1 MCRNI
6 IQNTIFVPFW
16 LTGGSSVE
24 RPVRLRN
31 YIAYG
36 LGDFLGGGSFAIIGT
51 LFLFFMTEVVG
62 LLPVYAGLL
71 YFISKLWDAV
81 SDPLM
86 GYLSDRTR
94 SRFGR
99 RRIYF
104 LIGIVPIGVF
114 FALLWVPVNW
124 QGQGFLFWWYLFVFM
139 GFSTFYTILM
149 VPYTALNAEMSLDYK
164 VRARLSGFK
173 QFCSGLSGALCSVAS
188 KPLVDSF
195 PDPQTGFT
203 VMGIIFGLFFSLP
216 WLAVFF
222 GTWEI
227 PRRHRE
233 VEKQNLLQIFQNF
246 FSVFQNRSFRIH
258 IGMYV
263 SGFAGLDVIMSIFII
278 FLTYY
283 ILRED
288 YFPLLMAALAL
299 AQGIFLPVYIAIGNR
314 YGKGRAYLMGSILFL
329 AGMLYAAT
337 LTPGAALHLMLV
349 AAVILGSGM
358 CGISVMPWV
367 ILPSVT
373 DVDELITSEK
383 RAGLYSGM
391 MTLLRK
397 ATNALVIFLMGAA
410 LNWVGYAPE
419 QVQSIETANGLRYLF
434 LVAPTT
440 FVFIGMLFSL
450 KFKITPQTHQVIR
463 QEIDRLEGGGSKEQA
478 CADTQRICE
487 ELTGIPY
494 RELYCPPSSK
504 EFF

>member
-1 MCRNI
+1 
-6 IQNTIFVPFW
+6 
-16 LTGGSSVE
+16 VE
-24 RPVRLRN
+24 RPVRLRH

-62 LLPVYAGLL
+62 ILPVYAGLL

-86 GYLSDRTR
+86 GYISDRTR

-104 LIGIVPIGVF
+104 LICMVPIGIF
-114 FALLWVPVNW
+114 FALLWIPVNW

-173 QFCSGLSGALCSVAS
+173 QIGSGLSGALCSVAS
-188 KPLVDSF
+188 KPLIDSF
-195 PDPQTGFT
+195 PDPRTGFT
-203 VMGIIFGLFFSLP
+203 VMGLIFGLFFSLP
-216 WLAVFF
+216 WVAVFF

-233 VEKQNLLQIFQNF
+233 VEKQNLVRIFQHF
-246 FSVFQNRSFRIH
+246 FSVFKNRSFRIH
-258 IGMYV
+258 LGMYV
-263 SGFAGLDVIMSIFII
+263 SGFAGLDVAMSLFII
-278 FLTYY
+278 FLTHYL
-283 ILRED
+283 LREN
-288 YFPLLMAALAL
+288 YFPYLMAALAL
-299 AQGIFLPVYIAIGNR
+299 AQGLFLPIHITTGNR
-314 YGKGRAYLMGSILFL
+314 YGQGRAYLLGSILFL

-337 LTPGAALHLMLV
+337 LAPGPTLPLML
-349 AAVILGSGM
+349 AAAAILGSGM
-358 CGISVMPWV
+358 CGLSVMPWV

-373 DVDELITSEK
+373 DVDELITAEK

-397 ATNALVIFLMGAA
+397 ATNALVIFLVGAA
-410 LNWVGYAPE
+410 LNRVGYVPG
-419 QVQSIETANGLRYLF
+419 QVQGIETANGLRYLF
-434 LVAPTT
+434 LIAPAAC
-440 FVFIGMLFSL
+440 VFIGLLFSL
-450 KFKITPQTHQVIR
+450 KFKITPQTHKVIR
-463 QEIDRLEGGGSKEQA
+463 SEIDRLEGGGSKEQA

-494 RELYCPPSSK
+494 AMLYRPHSSK
-504 EFF
+504 EIYSAGHGTDSPA